1 MTATFSRS
9 AISFCCYAF
18 FTLVLALSS
27 SPNFAVESITTPQ
40 LALRVQHDLS
50 DTATLDAT
58 LSARFNEVFAE
69 SEREIAEIRY
79 GKTMGNNE
87 IMTAYNLQ
95 FDRRDQA
102 GVEHRTWQ
110 QLRHRFAL
118 QQGSI
123 ESSARIEERYFT
135 ASDKGGARLR
145 VLNRWNKPLPGNNQM
160 RLGYEWMFNFNDVS
174 NSNRRGVSQN
184 RLIGSLQHNF
194 AGGNRLEFEYQL
206 QYQHVAFADNRVQH
220 QLQLMYVYSL

>member
-1 MTATFSRS
+1 MTSIFSRC
-9 AISFCCYAF
+9 ALPFCSYTF

-27 SPNFAVESITTPQ
+27 SPDFAVEGTTTPQ
-40 LALRVQHDLS
+40 LALRMQRDLS
-50 DTATLDAT
+50 ETSTLDAT
-58 LSARFNEVFAE
+58 LSARFNQVFAE

-79 GKTMGNNE
+79 GKTFSSNE
-87 IMTAYNLQ
+87 FMAAYNLQ

-118 QQGSI
+118 QQSSI

-135 ASDKGGARLR
+135 ASDKGGVRLR

-174 NSNRRGVSQN
+174 NTSRRGVSQN
-184 RLIGSLQHNF
+184 RLIGSLQHNL
-194 AGGNRLEFEYQL
+194 ASGNRLEFEYQL
-206 QYQHVAFADNRVQH
+206 QYQHVAFADNRIQH